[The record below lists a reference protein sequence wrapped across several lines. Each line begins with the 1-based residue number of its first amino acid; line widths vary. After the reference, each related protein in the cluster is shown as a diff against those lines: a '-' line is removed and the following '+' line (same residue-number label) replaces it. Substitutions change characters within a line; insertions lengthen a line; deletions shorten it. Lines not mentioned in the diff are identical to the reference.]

1 MYPLC
6 NDIMCLIGKSV
17 TAKRNYNKVI
27 EDLKE
32 IHLVDSY
39 INNPAQRY
47 IEWEE
52 LYWSLNKFLEEG
64 NPPCQH
70 IYITRQIR

>member
-6 NDIMCLIGKSV
+6 NDIMWLIGKSV
-17 TAKRNYNKVI
+17 IAKRNYNKVI

-32 IHLVDSY
+32 IHLVNDY

-52 LYWSLNKFLEEG
+52 LYWSLNQFLAEG

-70 IYITRQIR
+70 IYMTRQMR